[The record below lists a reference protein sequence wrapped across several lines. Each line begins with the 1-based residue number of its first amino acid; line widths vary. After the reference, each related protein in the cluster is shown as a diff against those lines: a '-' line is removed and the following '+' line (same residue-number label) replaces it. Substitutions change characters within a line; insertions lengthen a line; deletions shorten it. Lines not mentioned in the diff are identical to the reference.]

1 MSADPVVRSPQLS
14 EMPPSIRLTS
24 RALTAFDQLASDEQ
38 AAVAAALSRLERQ
51 GPAAQGSALA
61 RVPDEADLYLLRV
74 APEVRAILRLAP
86 RRPIEVLE
94 IVRPA
99 FLHLFRPAGARDGQ

>member
-1 MSADPVVRSPQLS
+1 MSADPIA
-14 EMPPSIRLTS
+14 PPSRPTPLPPSVRLAA
-24 RALTAFDQLASDEQ
+24 RALTAFDQLAPDEQ
-38 AAVAAALSRLERQ
+38 AAVAAALARLEHQ
-51 GPAAQGSALA
+51 GAAAQGSALA
-61 RVPDEADLYLLRV
+61 RLPDEADLYLLRV

-86 RRPIEVLE
+86 LRPIEVLE